1 AFGGGAVL
9 LIPVLLLVDM
19 SWLSDPRGYAV
30 VLWLGLAATAVAY
43 ILFTRALTRLPV
55 SYGATLSLAEPLTA
69 SLLGVL
75 VLGERL
81 GPSLSAGSRSAS
93 AAPPRPPPLSR
104 PPRRRARPW

>member
-1 AFGGGAVL
+1 
-9 LIPVLLLVDM
+9 
-19 SWLSDPRGYAV
+19 

-81 GPSLSAGSRSAS
+81 GPPQLAGAALVAAGLAILASRSGS
-93 AAPPRPPPLSR
+93 
-104 PPRRRARPW
+104 